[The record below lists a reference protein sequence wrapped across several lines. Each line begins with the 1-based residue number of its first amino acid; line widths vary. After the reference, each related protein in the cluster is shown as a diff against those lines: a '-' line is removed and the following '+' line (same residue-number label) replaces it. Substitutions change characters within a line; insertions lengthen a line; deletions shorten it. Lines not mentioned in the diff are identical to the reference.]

1 MILIRSFPGTFL
13 VGPLPGGVPTLT
25 FKNIKSIFDF
35 LKNKMKKSKK
45 MMIDTPPGVVPIAK
59 DPGNERIRIR
69 QKSLKIW
76 AHNSFK
82 QAF

>member
-1 MILIRSFPGTFL
+1 
-13 VGPLPGGVPTLT
+13 
-25 FKNIKSIFDF
+25 
-35 LKNKMKKSKK
+35 
-45 MMIDTPPGVVPIAK
+45 MIDTPPGVVPIAK

-82 QAF
+82 QKS